1 MVMEKYQCCACRRI
15 LTEHDF
21 YQSSSEK
28 ISEGIIPYC
37 KDCMTKIYKK
47 YVEELNISVFDAACM
62 CCVKFDVAAF
72 DSIIKTL
79 KKDSTEW
86 VRYMDEMVKRK
97 KKIDP
102 FGVKGS
108 VKFWIGKA
116 EAAMQKMKANDIPKE
131 KMEEWKEFW
140 GDDFEGR
147 QCTVDDYNGFDK
159 IYNSLLESRQILNA
173 DDLFTLRRVS
183 KMMYRIEK
191 LILKTDDKSILM
203 AKNLQDIVNKT
214 MESSLLRKKD
224 MGEQA
229 AFRLDDMVKALER
242 RNVKFF
248 TLKEVQEKLALFHPA
263 HLHPLDLADQAL
275 EKIMNCVVGNSGLAD
290 YAVIP
295 DEFQPDAFDGN
306 A

>member
-1 MVMEKYQCCACRRI
+1 MKTSNYEAATDRYNKMTYRRCGR
-15 LTEHDF
+15 
-21 YQSSSEK
+21 S
-28 ISEGIIPYC
+28 GIRLPEVSLGLWHNFGSIDNY
-37 KDCMTKIYKK
+37 DNYSAIAL
-47 YVEELNISVFDAACM
+47 EAFDAGITH
-62 CCVKFDVAAF
+62 FDLANNYGPEPGSAETNF
-72 DSIIKTL
+72 GRIMRESL
-79 KKDSTEW
+79 G
-86 VRYMDEMVKRK
+86 RYRDEM
-97 KKIDP
+97 II
-102 FGVKGS
+102 S
-108 VKFWIGKA
+108 TKA
-116 EAAMQKMKANDIPKE
+116 GYLMWDGPYGEWGRKE